1 MTIGVNVQ
9 DQIDPEVIEDLN
21 SIRQQRL
28 TLARSQLFNLNAT
41 LEQMIE
47 RGLVSISSPDDRL
60 QVLADL
66 ECLLKEKVKDIAQRL
81 AHPTHIYEDEIDFLS
96 SLTN

>member
-81 AHPTHIYEDEIDFLS
+81 AHPHTFTKMK
-96 SLTN
+96 LTFYPA